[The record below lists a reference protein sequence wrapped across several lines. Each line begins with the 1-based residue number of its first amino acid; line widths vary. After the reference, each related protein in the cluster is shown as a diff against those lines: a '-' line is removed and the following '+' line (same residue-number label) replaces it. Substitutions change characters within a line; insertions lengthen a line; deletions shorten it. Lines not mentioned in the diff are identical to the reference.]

1 MIYFAAGAARQLVPV
16 AFGARRVVDGLGA
29 ALLAAAGL
37 GSALL
42 GAVLLGAALFG
53 AGLLRAAGLAAAG
66 LAAGAVVAT
75 DFGAP
80 GYGGPCPPKGARPHH
95 YHFTLYALKIEK
107 LDVPKGAT
115 ASLIGYMANANS
127 IGTATLTGKY
137 GRPK

>member
-1 MIYFAAGAARQLVPV
+1 VHDPHAPTG
-16 AFGARRVVDGLGA
+16 
-29 ALLAAAGL
+29 
-37 GSALL
+37 
-42 GAVLLGAALFG
+42 G
-53 AGLLRAAGLAAAG
+53 AGWGHWIVVNIPAGVTELPKNAG
-66 LAAGAVVAT
+66 QGDGAKLPPGAMNGVT
-75 DFGAP
+75 GFGTP